1 MNRPNQTRLEIEQ
14 AIQFH
19 LELDEELG
27 RKDKRAWPPW
37 VLEIYEKKGGDKDG
51 NYDKETNMQV
61 SETERECIQPARDS
75 KQNIK
80 KGWFD

>member
-19 LELDEELG
+19 LRLDKKFG
-27 RKDKRAWPPW
+27 NKNKSSWPPW
-37 VLEIYEKKGGDKDG
+37 LLEIYEKKGGDKDG
-51 NYDKETNMQV
+51 NYNKEADMQV
-61 SETERECIQPARDS
+61 SRAERECIQPTRDS